1 MRQCEN
7 IFVFIDLTKSIGSDL
22 GGHIPGPPQTP
33 PMITGSH
40 YFSFFELS
48 NLLTQT
54 CLRFCMIGS
63 SEQEKFIVIVYYYIC
78 LPLCHILYFD
88 AATFS
93 IKLKKILKNVF
104 IYIFSVSIFRQWDEY
119 EIVTE
124 TRPIKTNAALT
135 SKTLICTKILIYN
148 QAVV

>member
-22 GGHIPGPPQTP
+22 GGQCPPRPPQTP

-63 SEQEKFIVIVYYYIC
+63 SEQEKCIVIVYYYIC

-93 IKLKKILKNVF
+93 IKLKKILKKVF
-104 IYIFSVSIFRQWDEY
+104 IFIYFLFLFSDNGMNM
-119 EIVTE
+119 
-124 TRPIKTNAALT
+124 K
-135 SKTLICTKILIYN
+135 
-148 QAVV
+148 